1 MIRRFRLP
9 NEIPLEEYPKPEE
22 FVKEAVEIVNSAK
35 DEKLTLRV
43 MGGMAVYM
51 HSKEHEALWNK
62 LGRLGQRVFTDIDLA
77 GYGKQRDKYVN
88 FLRKRGY
95 EIDNRLLMYYGKI
108 RQIYYGP
115 RIPMVEIF
123 LDRLSMNHVINFEGR
138 LEMDPVTIP
147 LAELL
152 LEKLQIVKIN
162 DKDIKDVIVLLRAHD
177 LGYDDND
184 KINLGAFK
192 YQGLFDDWGFWYTV
206 TTNLKLVAKKV
217 DEYGIPDEDKR
228 VVLDRIEKLLKFLE
242 EAPKSKKWEKRAAI
256 GTKEKWYTEVE
267 EWH

>member
-1 MIRRFRLP
+1 MRRFRLP
-9 NEIPLEEYPKPEE
+9 SEIPLEEYPKSEE
-22 FVKEAVEIVNSAK
+22 FVKEALDIIDSAK
-35 DEKLTLRV
+35 SEKLILRL
-43 MGGMAVYM
+43 MGGMAIYI
-51 HSKEHEALWNK
+51 HSREHEALWNK

-77 GYGKQRDKYVN
+77 GYSKQRDKYVS

-95 EIDNRLLMYYGKI
+95 EVDNRLLMYYGKV

-123 LDRLSMNHVINFEGR
+123 LDKLSMNHVINFEGR
-138 LEMDPVTIP
+138 LEMDPVTLP
-147 LAELL
+147 LTELL
-152 LEKLQIVKIN
+152 LEKLQIVRIN

-184 KINLGAFK
+184 KINLGAFRL
-192 YQGLFDDWGFWYTV
+192 QGLFDDWGFWYTV
-206 TTNLKLVAKKV
+206 TTNLKVVAKKTE
-217 DEYGIPDEDKR
+217 EYDMPDEDRK
-228 VVLDRIEKLLKFLE
+228 VVLNRVEKLLKFLE

-256 GTKEKWYTEVE
+256 GTKEKWYNEVE